1 MFCQQKLRYSFNLI
15 PLFYTSR
22 FFRQGYGK
30 KYLLM
35 NSFSCSWLF
44 TLCFSNDSNFLGQY
58 TFYLFKRISKAFQK
72 KKKHLFCIVTI
83 NDIPANKKTLFQGR
97 KIGCIDVVS
106 SHEWSGL
113 THLILALDRFF
124 NFLKKQFLYFPEKT
138 SLWSSLLKK
147 KISPIKFLILSL
159 KSIFASACIEWRFLY
174 F

>member
-1 MFCQQKLRYSFNLI
+1 
-15 PLFYTSR
+15 
-22 FFRQGYGK
+22 
-30 KYLLM
+30 M

-58 TFYLFKRISKAFQK
+58 TFYLFKRISKAFQ